1 MNPYDP
7 MHILAECGAVID
19 GSHFVYASGLH
30 GKAYVNKDA
39 VFLRPDKLSW
49 VCLRLALAFS
59 KAGVDVVVGPA
70 VGGAIIASHVAEHLR
85 NWSQAQRDV
94 RAAFADKTPDGGFI
108 FARGYAEAIS
118 GRKVLVVEDILTTGG
133 SCRKVVDAA
142 RAAGANVVG
151 VGALVNRGSVSAEAV
166 GAPPEFHALV
176 ELTFPTWKENA
187 CPLCATGV
195 PVRTDLGKGKDFL
208 KRKELGM
215 QPPYLAIEDLVDLI
229 DEPNRTACRKLLD
242 ANRALFETVQGS
254 TNNHQAWPGGY
265 VDHVTEIMN
274 IALVDHR
281 AWADIRPWPFSLSD
295 ALLVVFLHDVEKPW
309 KYELG
314 PDGQLRHLPAF
325 AAKEDAHKFRAAKL
339 AEYGIVL
346 TDEQQNGM
354 KYVEGEF
361 DDYSNRRRAMGPL
374 AAFCHRCDVASARIW
389 HDHPAA
395 DADPWSG
402 AARKRTT

>member
-7 MHILAECGAVID
+7 RRILADCGAVID

-30 GKAYVNKDA
+30 GRAYVNKDA

-59 KAGVDVVVGPA
+59 RSDIGVVVGPA
-70 VGGAIIASHVAEHLR
+70 VGGAILASHVAGHLR
-85 NWSQAQRDV
+85 NWSDGDKDV
-94 RAAFADKTPDGGFI
+94 RAAFADKTADGGFT
-108 FARGYAEAIS
+108 FARGYAEAIK

-133 SCRKVVDAA
+133 SCRKVVEAA
-142 RAAGANVVG
+142 RLAGADVAG
-151 VGALVNRGSVSAEAV
+151 VGALVNRGGVTAEAV
-166 GAPPEFHALV
+166 GSPPAFHALV
-176 ELTFPTWKENA
+176 ALSFPTWHERA

-208 KRKELGM
+208 ARKEKGM

-229 DEPNRTACRKLLD
+229 DEPNRSACRKLLAD
-242 ANRALFETVQGS
+242 NRALFEKVQGS
-254 TNNHQAWPGGY
+254 THNHQAWPGGY

-274 IALVDHR
+274 VALVDYR
-281 AWADIRPWPFSLSD
+281 AWADVRPWPFSLSD

-314 PDGQLRHLPAF
+314 EDGQLRHLPAF
-325 AAKEDAHKFRAAKL
+325 ATKEDAHRFRAAKL
-339 AEYGIVL
+339 AEYGIAL
-346 TDEQQNGM
+346 TPEQQNGLR
-354 KYVEGEF
+354 YVEGEL
-361 DDYSNRRRAMGPL
+361 DEYSSRRRVMGPL

-395 DADPWSG
+395 DGDPWSG
-402 AARKRTT
+402 AARRRTT